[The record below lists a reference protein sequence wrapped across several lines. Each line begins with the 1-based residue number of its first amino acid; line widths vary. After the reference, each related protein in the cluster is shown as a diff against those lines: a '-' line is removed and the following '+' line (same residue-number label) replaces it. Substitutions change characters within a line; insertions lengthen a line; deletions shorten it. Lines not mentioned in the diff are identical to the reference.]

1 MKKNKTAD
9 KIVIFPI
16 RITKND
22 EETEFPYLVYIPDLD
37 GMTEAKSVA
46 DAFDM
51 AKDYIGT
58 YSLENKL
65 PKSNAKLPKAN
76 KGDIVTLV
84 NVDIS
89 KYKRRHDKKVVRK
102 TLTIPN
108 YLNEEAKEAHINFS
122 ALLSD
127 AIRNKLGIN

>member
-1 MKKNKTAD
+1 MPGNDRSYVCLYQVKRNTKLFLALLKLQFDILSLYLELQLNLKSS
-9 KIVIFPI
+9 I
-16 RITKND
+16 RI
-22 EETEFPYLVYIPDLD
+22 
-37 GMTEAKSVA
+37 
-46 DAFDM
+46 
-51 AKDYIGT
+51 
-58 YSLENKL
+58 YSLESKL

-76 KGDIVTLV
+76 EGDIVTLV

-89 KYKRRHDKKVVRK
+89 KYKRRHEKKVVRK
-102 TLTIPN
+102 TLTIPD